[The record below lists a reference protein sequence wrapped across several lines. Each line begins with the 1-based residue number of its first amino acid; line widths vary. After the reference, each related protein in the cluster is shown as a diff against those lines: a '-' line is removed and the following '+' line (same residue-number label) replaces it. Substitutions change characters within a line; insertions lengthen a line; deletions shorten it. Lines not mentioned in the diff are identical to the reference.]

1 MIAAHG
7 AIARIAANA
16 STIGEKPFISARIE
30 PITTATSSAI
40 ARMTAGRRNTAR

>member
-16 STIGEKPFISARIE
+16 STIGEKPLRSARTA
-30 PITTATSSAI
+30 PMTTATSNAI